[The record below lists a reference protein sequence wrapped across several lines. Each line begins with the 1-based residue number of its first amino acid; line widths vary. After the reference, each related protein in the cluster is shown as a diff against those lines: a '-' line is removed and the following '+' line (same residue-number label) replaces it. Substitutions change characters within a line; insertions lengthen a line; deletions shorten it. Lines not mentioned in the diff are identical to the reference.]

1 MSYDPK
7 QVAFV
12 DTETAGLH
20 PDKHPIWE
28 IGVIVDGE
36 EYVWQQQMFGG
47 GKRWKEWVDPWVVE
61 NMPRIIDEYD
71 PAKALTL
78 RSSVNQF
85 VELVRGRHVVGC
97 NPRFD
102 MERIHRTWRAFHQ
115 DDWGEPWKYRLVDVE
130 ALMFGYLRGD
140 LGDFAGADPVFPW
153 NPKDLA
159 VQCGVDPTA
168 FEPKHSALADAR
180 FARACFEAVMGG
192 PI

>member
-1 MSYDPK
+1 VSYDPK

-115 DDWGEPWKYRLVDVE
+115 DDWEEPWNYHLIDVE
-130 ALMFGYLRGD
+130 ALM
-140 LGDFAGADPVFPW
+140 LGWRAHGMRDTFETPTLPW
-153 NPKDLA
+153 KASDLA
-159 VQCGVDPTA
+159 RQVGVNPED